1 MNEIL
6 QGLKFQAWCVGK
18 YRSHTVKTL
27 FPKFTASCAPESMGE
42 HYSSVYLQTAAQY
55 RIDTS
60 NKI

>member
-6 QGLKFQAWCVGK
+6 QGLKIRTWYAGK
-18 YRSHTVKTL
+18 YRSHTVTTL
-27 FPKFTASCAPESMGE
+27 FARLTASCAPESVGE